1 MKRKHYNSDD
11 VMAHQ
16 VRQLIALAYVPA
28 DQISQYY
35 TSIKPLIDDRLME
48 IMKYVEVSNYKF
60 SFNF

>member
-1 MKRKHYNSDD
+1 
-11 VMAHQ
+11 MAHQ